1 MEALNRLRQTALI
14 TLVITLLLLLLS
26 LTDSSFTLGGYK
38 FKRVD
43 VLSDIKTSGI
53 FRKVPASGRLLT
65 DSVIKADSIHRATF
79 KADPA
84 AVIDFGADS
93 LPALARFF
101 ESLSGT
107 QQKQKKTRIGYFG
120 DSMIEGDL
128 VTQDLRS
135 TLQDTFGGIGVG
147 FMPVTSIVA
156 GFRQTIYHT
165 FSGNWQTYTLLDHSS
180 ANHTLGISGYDF
192 VPATVSGSD
201 TAGTGYESWVKYSAV
216 AKKRLNKFQN
226 IKLLFGAI
234 QGQSNYVTA
243 GGRSLKLG
251 GTSVVN
257 ELQLLQGYPVQSLQ
271 VTFQCHERVN
281 IFGFSMESDSGVYV
295 DNFSFRG
302 NSGMPLTKIHA
313 SVLSGINSRLDYG
326 LIILH
331 YGVNVVNE
339 KVTDF
344 SWYERGM
351 TEVVNHLKA
360 AMPNTSIL
368 IISAGDKSIR
378 RDGEY
383 ITDPSVPL
391 VIDVQKRV
399 AQKAGVAFW
408 NLYEAMGGYNSMVK
422 WVQGDTVLANKD
434 YTHPNFRGAKKIA
447 DLLYKHLMTEYKT
460 YVRKKV

>member
-1 MEALNRLRQTALI
+1 MEVLNRLRQTALI
-14 TLVITLLLLLLS
+14 TLVIVFLLLLLS
-26 LTDSSFTLGGYK
+26 LTDSSFNLGGYK

-43 VLSDIKTSGI
+43 LLSDIKTTGLYRSS
-53 FRKVPASGRLLT
+53 PLSSRLLT
-65 DSVIKADSIHRATF
+65 DSVIRTDSITRATF

-84 AVIDFGADS
+84 AVIDFGSDT
-93 LPALARFF
+93 LPALTHFF
-101 ESLSGT
+101 ESLFQT

-156 GFRQTIYHT
+156 GFRQTILHT
-165 FSGNWQTYTLLDHSS
+165 FSGNWQTYTLLDHS
-180 ANHTLGISGYDF
+180 ATNHVLGISGFDF
-192 VPATVSGSD
+192 VPATVGSAD
-201 TAGTGYESWVKYSAV
+201 TSKTGLASWVKYSAV
-216 AKKRLNKFQN
+216 SKRRLNKFYSVR
-226 IKLLFGAI
+226 LFYGSVK
-234 QGQSNYVTA
+234 GHSNYVAA
-243 GGRSLKLG
+243 GGRSFPLE
-251 GTSVVN
+251 GTSAVN
-257 ELQLLQGYPVQSLQ
+257 ELELLKGYPVQSVQ
-271 VTFQCHERVN
+271 AAFQCQDRVN
-281 IFGFSMESDSGVYV
+281 VFGFSLEGDSGVYV

-302 NSGMPLTKIHA
+302 NSGMPLTKIPA
-313 SVLSGINSRLDYG
+313 DVLSGINGKLNYG

-378 RDGEY
+378 REGEY
-383 ITDPSVPL
+383 VTDPSVPL

-399 AQKAGVAFW
+399 AQKTGVAFW

-460 YVRKKV
+460 YVRKRV